1 MIFLITMIIIS
12 FKHFLRSPENNAWE
26 TYSFKYY
33 SYNTTCIKSARGNV
47 TFLRNN
53 NINHRIEFDVNIST
67 VDSRAPDVEAL
78 DRGYVA

>member
-1 MIFLITMIIIS
+1 MREKRIHLNITHTI
-12 FKHFLRSPENNAWE
+12 LPVN
-26 TYSFKYY
+26 
-33 SYNTTCIKSARGNV
+33 SARGNV

>member
-1 MIFLITMIIIS
+1 MREKRIHLNITHIILPMS
-12 FKHFLRSPENNAWE
+12 SRLN
-26 TYSFKYY
+26 Y
-33 SYNTTCIKSARGNV
+33 TTCKVRKGNGS